1 VVGGSAIALK
11 ILADD
16 PSANAIFCSTGNL
29 SIHAFFSTTT
39 TTTTINQHKD
49 NIDLIN

>member
-16 PSANAIFCSTGNL
+16 PSADAIFCSTGNL

-39 TTTTINQHKD
+39 TTTINQHKD

>member
-39 TTTTINQHKD
+39 TINQHKD

>member
-39 TTTTINQHKD
+39 TTINQHKD